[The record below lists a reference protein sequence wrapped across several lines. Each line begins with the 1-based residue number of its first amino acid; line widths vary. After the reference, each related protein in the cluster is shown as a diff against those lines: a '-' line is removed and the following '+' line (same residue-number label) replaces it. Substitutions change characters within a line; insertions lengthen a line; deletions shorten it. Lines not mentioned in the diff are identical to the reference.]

1 MSLQV
6 NGTLAVREIRGRNGR
21 FKVGS
26 LITEIGEFSL
36 KTPLLEQY
44 DEGAYEGSFELVR
57 IFPRQYIVGNRVTLE
72 VAAQIGHIWLKDAV
86 PGEVLPAPETEP
98 EPDDD
103 APVPAPAISPEVVV
117 APTTTE
123 SEEVSPAEPD
133 LLALFGEDLLPLGP
147 VVKLDPTVGRPRLKQ
162 QTQVLKSR
170 GYVFDSKAMVW
181 TQTQ

>member
-1 MSLQV
+1 MSLQIT
-6 NGTLAVREIRGRNGR
+6 GTLAVREIRGRNGR

-36 KTPLLEQY
+36 KTALLEQY

-86 PGEVLPAPETEP
+86 PGEALPAPETEP
-98 EPDDD
+98 EPEDDV
-103 APVPAPAISPEVVV
+103 PVPAPPVAPEVFAAAVS
-117 APTTTE
+117 AEP
-123 SEEVSPAEPD
+123 EVSLSEPD
-133 LLALFGEDLLPLGP
+133 LSAVFGEDLLPLGP